1 MTRRPCSATNPSM
14 VLQWLLTNILSL
26 SLSYCTSKFILG
38 TGSVMTSNNHR
49 AVIFFSAHPCLDDC
63 LWSHT
68 FVPAHRIWWL
78 TTSMSVNKLKISS
91 DLSFSMEHLSF
102 VCMTM
107 SWIIWIGCAA
117 WICLVGRLDCNMA
130 MVDGNKLFP
139 IQVISLRR
147 PVLLVTL
154 SLAND
159 PPPFVSVCVCISSL
173 FLRVFFP
180 LYYLH
185 RCLCCP
191 WNRAATRCSPFS
203 PGLFSLSLFLRL
215 WLWLLAWTMDLYI
228 WKVLLEQRLLLINH
242 WNRRRNKIHH
252 LIYLT
257 FQSSPWV

>member
-1 MTRRPCSATNPSM
+1 MTTETYSADEPSM
-14 VLQWLLTNILSL
+14 VLQWLFTNML
-26 SLSYCTSKFILG
+26 SLSYCTPKFVLK
-38 TGSVMTSNNHR
+38 TGSVMNLNNHR
-49 AVIFFSAHPCLDDC
+49 ALILFYTHPCLDGY
-63 LWSHT
+63 LWRHI

-78 TTSMSVNKLKISS
+78 TTSMSINKLKISS
-91 DLSFSMEHLSF
+91 VLSFSMEHLSW
-102 VCMTM
+102 VCVTM

-154 SLAND
+154 SLTND

-173 FLRVFFP
+173 FLCVFFP
-180 LYYLH
+180 LYDLH

-191 WNRAATRCSPFS
+191 WNRATTRCSPFPPS
-203 PGLFSLSLFLRL
+203 NFSLSLFLRL
-215 WLWLLAWTMDLYI
+215 FLWLLAWTMDLYI

-242 WNRRRNKIHH
+242 WNKIHH